1 MAILNLRLEPEIADL
16 VTTAFDK
23 SWKFVRT
30 DPELAHNNMD
40 EMRALLSRHIAHL
53 AEGGERNVWRLA
65 NRAIGQ
71 LRRERSAAA

>member
-1 MAILNLRLEPEIADL
+1 MAILNLRLEPETAEL

-23 SWKFVRT
+23 SWKFVKT

-40 EMRALLSRHIAHL
+40 EMRMLLSRHIARL

>member
-1 MAILNLRLEPEIADL
+1 MAVLNLRLEPEVADL

-40 EMRALLSRHIAHL
+40 EMRTLLSGHITRL
-53 AEGGERNVWRLA
+53 AETGERNVWRLA